1 MDNNNISST
10 LEDYLEAIAE
20 LVEVNGHA
28 HTKDIAEKLKVSM
41 STVSSALQTLSARSL
56 ITYQP
61 HLPVLLTARGA
72 ERAAVIRNRHAA
84 LRDFFCDI
92 LKTPYQ
98 EADAAACR
106 VEHALNDEMM
116 SKFVLL
122 AEAICTRDDCRQLR
136 QYLSRTM
143 PELHVQNAAGTH
155 LLALSELPLG
165 QRGIVVKVDDTLRGL
180 KKFADLGLVRG
191 SLLQMEG
198 HAPFGD
204 LLRIKVM
211 SSSLSLRRQDAA
223 HIWVRPTDVP
233 AGGKHQHQHQHQH
246 HGN

>member
-1 MDNNNISST
+1 MDNTVISST
-10 LEDYLEAIAE
+10 LEDYLEAIAA
-20 LVEVNGHA
+20 LVEINGHA
-28 HTKDIAEKLKVSM
+28 HTKDIAERLNVSM
-41 STVSSALQTLSARSL
+41 STVSSALQTLSSRSL

-61 HLPVLLTARGA
+61 HMPVLLTARGA

-84 LRDFFCDI
+84 LRDFFQNI
-92 LKTPYQ
+92 LKAPYQ

-116 SKFVLL
+116 SKLVLL
-122 AEAICTRDDCRQLR
+122 AEAISTRDDCRQLR
-136 QYLSRTM
+136 AYLSRVM
-143 PELHVQNAAGTH
+143 PELRTESTTGAPLV
-155 LLALSELPLG
+155 ALSELQEG
-165 QRGIVVKVDDTLRGL
+165 QRGIVVKVDDNLRGI

-223 HIWVRPTDVP
+223 HIWVRLTDNP
-233 AGGKHQHQHQHQH
+233 ADSMNTSPQGSR
-246 HGN
+246 

>member
-1 MDNNNISST
+1 MDNTVISST
-10 LEDYLEAIAE
+10 LEDYLEAIAA
-20 LVEVNGHA
+20 LVEINGHA
-28 HTKDIAEKLKVSM
+28 HTKDIAEKLNVSM
-41 STVSSALQTLSARSL
+41 STVSSALQTLSARAL
-56 ITYQP
+56 ITYQS
-61 HLPVLLTARGA
+61 HMPVLLTARGA

-84 LRDFFCDI
+84 LRDFFQNI
-92 LKTPYQ
+92 LKTPYP

-106 VEHALNDEMM
+106 VEHALDDELM

-122 AEAICTRDDCRQLR
+122 AEAISKRDDCRQLR
-136 QYLSRTM
+136 TYLSRAM
-143 PELHVQNAAGTH
+143 PELRMENATGAV
-155 LLALSELPLG
+155 LVALSKLQEG
-165 QRGIVVKVDDTLRGL
+165 QRGIVVKVDDTLRGI

-223 HIWVRPTDVP
+223 HIWVRPTDNPV
-233 AGGKHQHQHQHQH
+233 GSKHS
-246 HGN
+246 